1 MAMKIAIVDDD
12 SAFRENFADLAQ
24 NNTLSL
30 PVNVIPFANGDSLLL
45 SPLASFDAFF
55 LDVYLGSEDGIS
67 LAKTLQKEVGDPLLV
82 FVTSSLNRAVDAF
95 SLAALH
101 YLVKPLEQSK
111 VDEALFRVNQE
122 CEKKAKKIVF
132 ENKEGL
138 LSVRLSD
145 LLYIESFGN
154 DKFFKL
160 KDKSFSLQGA
170 RARRCSRFFK
180 AIRASTLYPVPI
192 SSTFE
197 YVDGLQGDFLALS
210 NGEKLPIP
218 QQRKKEIAEAFLA
231 YLHS

>member
-12 SAFRENFADLAQ
+12 SAFRENFAHLAQ

-30 PVNVIPFANGDSLLL
+30 PVNVVPFANGDSLLL

-67 LAKTLQKEVGDPLLV
+67 LAKTLQKQMGDPLLV
-82 FVTSSLNRAVDAF
+82 FVTSSLERAVDAF
-95 SLAALH
+95 SLSALH

-111 VDEALFRVNQE
+111 VDEALFRVNFE

-160 KDKSFSLQGA
+160 KDKSFSLRRSSAEMLSLLQGDP
-170 RARRCSRFFK
+170 RFYPLSRSY
-180 AIRASTLYPVPI
+180 IVN
-192 SSTFE
+192 FE
-197 YVDGLQGDFLALS
+197 YVEGLQGDFLVLN

-218 QQRKKEIAEAFLA
+218 HQRKKEVAEAFLA